1 MMVVGGQQIG
11 LAIWFSLATKAE
23 AMVPPAPGLLSTMTL
38 APSSRAKGSLIK
50 RANISCAEPAENG
63 TTKVVT
69 RDSAPAILAHKKSQ
83 SHIQEVSRL
92 RMNFKRDMGD
102 VVGFQTFKS

>member
-83 SHIQEVSRL
+83 SPRQEVSSL
-92 RMNFKRDMGD
+92 RMDFKRDIGRLS
-102 VVGFQTFKS
+102 GLSNY